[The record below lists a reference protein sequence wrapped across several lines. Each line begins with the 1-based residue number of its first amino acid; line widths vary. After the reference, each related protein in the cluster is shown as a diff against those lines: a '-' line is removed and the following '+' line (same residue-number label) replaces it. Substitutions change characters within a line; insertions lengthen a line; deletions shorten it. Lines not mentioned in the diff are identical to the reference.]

1 MMLCRLMKWQYS
13 TQKEIINMSETT
25 ETTETPA
32 SEPVVAPVDAPV
44 MDAAAPVEAPQT
56 EPDPVEAFKAELRA
70 ALQSVQT
77 RAADAK
83 RTNLLPDLADA
94 VHELAA
100 ILRRMVG

>member
-1 MMLCRLMKWQYS
+1 
-13 TQKEIINMSETT
+13 MSDTT
-25 ETTETPA
+25 EAPA

>member
-1 MMLCRLMKWQYS
+1 
-13 TQKEIINMSETT
+13 MSDTT
-25 ETTETPA
+25 EAPA

-44 MDAAAPVEAPQT
+44 MDAADPAAAPMP
-56 EPDPVEAFKAELRA
+56 EPDPRSDPVEAFKAELRA